1 MSATTQSVSSAPIA
15 KVAPPTIL
23 SLEDRR
29 QFLTFSLGQEVF
41 AVGILAIKEIL
52 RYGTITEV
60 PMTHPCLV
68 GVINLR
74 GRVVPIIDLAV
85 RLGREPVNIGRRTCV
100 VITEVGTESGML
112 EMGLVVDVVR
122 AVVDIPSAAVEPPP
136 AFGIRLH
143 SDYILGVT
151 RQDDVFVVLLD
162 LARILAL
169 DELSILGQGS
179 NSLH

>member
-1 MSATTQSVSSAPIA
+1 MTQSVSSSSVE
-15 KVAPPTIL
+15 KVAPPVVLL
-23 SLEDRR
+23 SEDRR
-29 QFLTFSLGQEVF
+29 QYLTFSLGQEVF

-100 VITEVGTESGML
+100 VITEVGTESGIL
-112 EMGLVVDVVR
+112 EMGLVVDAVR
-122 AVVDIPSAAVEPPP
+122 AVVDIPANAVEPPP

-151 RQDDVFVVLLD
+151 QQDDLFVVLLD

-169 DELSILGQGS
+169 DELSTLGQVPS
-179 NSLH
+179 SLH